1 MQNLID
7 MCNHILYY
15 STIYC
20 GLEDVSNEM
29 QEDALRLMLKHGEEF
44 PESFSRLY
52 LKTQLETK
60 YECYRY

>member
-20 GLEDVSNEM
+20 GLEDVSDEM
-29 QEDALRLMLKHGEEF
+29 QEDALRLMLKHGEVF
-44 PESFSRLY
+44 PESFIRLY
-52 LKTQLETK
+52 LKTQLEEAN
-60 YECYRY
+60 ECY

>member
-1 MQNLID
+1 MQNVID

-20 GLEDVSNEM
+20 GLEDVSAEM

-44 PESFSRLY
+44 PESFVRLY
-52 LKTQLETK
+52 LKTQLEDAD
-60 YECYRY
+60 ECC

>member
-20 GLEDVSNEM
+20 GLEDVSDEM

-44 PESFSRLY
+44 PESFVRLY
-52 LKTQLETK
+52 FF
-60 YECYRY
+60 

>member
-1 MQNLID
+1 MQNVID

-20 GLEDVSNEM
+20 GLEDLSDEM

-44 PESFSRLY
+44 PDRG
-52 LKTQLETK
+52 
-60 YECYRY
+60 RAPA